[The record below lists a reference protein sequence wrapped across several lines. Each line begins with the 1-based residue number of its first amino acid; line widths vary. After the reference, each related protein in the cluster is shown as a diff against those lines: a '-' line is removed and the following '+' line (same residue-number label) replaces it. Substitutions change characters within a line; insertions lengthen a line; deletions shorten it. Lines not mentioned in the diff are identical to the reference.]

1 MPKIAA
7 PTVAEHRAMIRARL
21 IDAAEAVLR
30 DPAGQLTAGAVT
42 SAAGIARNSIYRY
55 VDSVE
60 DLRALVV
67 DRYLP
72 EWLNAVAE
80 ALADAH
86 TPGDRV
92 VAWVRVNLE
101 QAAAT
106 GHGWLMEAARSQ
118 SPNAEMDESVAEAHA
133 GLRNTLADSWA
144 DLLRPHP
151 ERIHIAAGLTVGIL
165 EAGFRQ
171 LDRRHPADLV
181 IHLGTTAARAL
192 VDALSGDS

>member
-55 VDSVE
+55 VDS
-60 DLRALVV
+60 
-67 DRYLP
+67 

-151 ERIHIAAGLTVGIL
+151 ERIPIAAGLTVAIL